1 MTWIGSISFSCW
13 NNEKSQNKFLMTL
26 GECAHCV
33 PYFNVS
39 SHFEYF
45 NSLDTIHTSIDI
57 WLFFFSALSLPHSC
71 LTNQFE
77 IHYSCISYW
86 ITRFHEIECQQ
97 FDRKIKIVS
106 CHARKAIQFF
116 LHSFFSKKWTMK
128 IFSETKCWSTY
139 IQCTLNKSNAKLTK
153 KAIYT
158 CTYTH
163 KQKWQQ
169 QPQGKKSMEK
179 I

>member
-1 MTWIGSISFSCW
+1 MEMWTHGLLSISWFKPLKYKFKHSYFFMTWIGSISFSCW
-13 NNEKSQNKFLMTL
+13 NNEKSRNKFLMTL

-57 WLFFFSALSLPHSC
+57 WLFFFQLSLPHSC

-86 ITRFHEIECQQ
+86 ITRFHKIECQQ
-97 FDRKIKIVS
+97 FDQKIKIVS

-116 LHSFFSKKWTMK
+116 FIFILFKK
-128 IFSETKCWSTY
+128 
-139 IQCTLNKSNAKLTK
+139 
-153 KAIYT
+153 
-158 CTYTH
+158 
-163 KQKWQQ
+163 
-169 QPQGKKSMEK
+169 
-179 I
+179 